1 MVQWL
6 NLTWEVMNSN
16 AAGMWLSW
24 GIFGPNTE
32 KSSNVWLLV
41 EFKWGDQQPS
51 LMPWRALRLSSGR
64 RSLAIVESSR
74 GSRYQSRQKKNNITF
89 CHILIKNKSFLH
101 TTNDDRSKIIIIHI
115 REIAIVSNIS
125 TYINFKHIKNKRF
138 KIRKCYS

>member
-1 MVQWL
+1 MTIKL
-6 NLTWEVMNSN
+6 SGTPKTFTHFFIPGLEVNSKLIHRPFILVAIQN
-16 AAGMWLSW
+16 IDIYEIYSFSIVITNKIIIRKTL
-24 GIFGPNTE
+24 IIE
-32 KSSNVWLLV
+32 KTQ
-41 EFKWGDQQPS
+41 K
-51 LMPWRALRLSSGR
+51 
-64 RSLAIVESSR
+64 
-74 GSRYQSRQKKNNITF
+74 KKNNITF